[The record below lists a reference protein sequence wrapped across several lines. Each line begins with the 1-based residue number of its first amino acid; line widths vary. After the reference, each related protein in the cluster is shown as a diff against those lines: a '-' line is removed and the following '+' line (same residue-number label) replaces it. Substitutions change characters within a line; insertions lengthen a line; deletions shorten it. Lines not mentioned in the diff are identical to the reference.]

1 MLIFV
6 TKILIKMHLLNYKEL
21 KFSLYEDRI
30 DKWEC
35 DGDGIIVSLCF
46 LNHSIFEA
54 NVPLGI

>member
-1 MLIFV
+1 
-6 TKILIKMHLLNYKEL
+6 MHLLNYKEL

-35 DGDGIIVSLCF
+35 DRDGIIVSLYF

-54 NVPLGI
+54 NVPVGI

>member
-1 MLIFV
+1 
-6 TKILIKMHLLNYKEL
+6 MHLLNYKEL

-35 DGDGIIVSLCF
+35 DGDGIIVSLYF

-54 NVPLGI
+54 NMPLGI